1 MSTFIQM
8 NCNFMK
14 GPELKIEFCAYYND
28 KKEKFDEGGL
38 YPFLEWCQS
47 AKPKDLTV
55 RVDYEMG
62 FDEMDIYCE
71 SLSISNLSYE
81 KINDSDFVATF
92 TCDSKSGKPIMRVI
106 YALGKAGN
114 GGHSYEFI
122 AGKQKF
128 YFDGDGAD
136 RIIKINGVKF
146 HTIKTQFDLGKV
158 WNDTTNKDNNSETE
172 NEMNVNEDIIYKSV
186 KKAINEFVMPNN
198 PSTDYEGND
207 LNFDNIVD
215 QAVSVIYNM
224 EQNGEEIKWVNVAKN
239 MGFRLETLNSEDME
253 LLHDAIEH
261 AMALPGINES
271 HGTKKHKGP
280 KDALAAMR
288 KGNREADQEMYGG
301 GFRQTKKVHKAKNDY
316 DRKGNKIDVN
326 NIDKF
331 REDESVNRIS
341 MNDIHYMVTE
351 CVKRILKEDIRED
364 LDGVVDWGANIE
376 PLIDKLEKKFASVIA
391 PEENEFGMASTP
403 LEDLI
408 SHLKYYYDHQVFDSY
423 CFNSIYK
430 MLDNYDFIQ
439 DEEVMGILRQLKK
452 YC

>member
-1 MSTFIQM
+1 
-8 NCNFMK
+8 MK

-28 KKEKFDEGGL
+28 KKEKFDEGGI
-38 YPFLEWCQS
+38 YPFLEYCQQS
-47 AKPKDLTV
+47 KPKDVIV
-55 RVDYEMG
+55 RIDYEMG
-62 FDEMDIYCE
+62 FDEIDVYCE
-71 SLSISNLSYE
+71 SLGISNLSYE
-81 KINDSDFVATF
+81 KVDDSKFIARF
-92 TCDSKSGKPIMRVI
+92 TCDSKSGKPMMRVL
-106 YALGKAGN
+106 YGLGKAGN
-114 GGHSYEFI
+114 GGHSYTFTV
-122 AGKQKF
+122 GKEKF

-136 RIIKINGVKF
+136 RIMKINGVKF
-146 HTIKTQFDLGKV
+146 HSIKTAYDLGEV
-158 WNDTTNKDNNSETE
+158 WNDTTKKDNKENSE
-172 NEMNVNEDIIYKSV
+172 NNMAID
-186 KKAINEFVMPNN
+186 INE
-198 PSTDYEGND
+198 
-207 LNFDNIVD
+207 
-215 QAVSVIYNM
+215 A
-224 EQNGEEIKWVNVAKN
+224 
-239 MGFRLETLNSEDME
+239 
-253 LLHDAIEH
+253 
-261 AMALPGINES
+261 
-271 HGTKKHKGP
+271 HGQKKHNGP
-280 KDALAAMR
+280 KNAMAAMR

-351 CVKRILKEDIRED
+351 CIKRILKEDIRED

-439 DEEVMGILRQLKK
+439 DEEVMGILRQLKN